1 MPVLPDPANLQA
13 GGQPRRPAGPPADS
27 GPRLQLVVPA
37 IPRTVRWLLV
47 PLIFSAF
54 LTQIKL
60 VPGIGTNIGPFELF
74 SGLLLA
80 VFALHPTSH
89 QGVRLHPISRIL
101 LAIAI
106 WAAVS
111 QVNIRPENT
120 RTGIIQTLIVV
131 NLFLVVTVLY
141 NLARR
146 YRISPQTMLTI
157 VIYSL
162 LVVGPWVIASGIQ
175 SGGDIQSSG
184 PFRNRAHMATYML
197 TAFWLVVIYVLLPGL
212 RRLDRYAGFVAAALC
227 LYSVAVS
234 GRRSVYLA
242 LFVGL
247 AFLVGLFILA
257 RRGRR
262 TRTLMAA
269 GFALAFLALFYAYGG
284 VFFPQAKFFQNRVS
298 TVGTRLKAFVSPSET
313 AGAEGNFYTLQRQG
327 VMMAF
332 RDNPILGIGWG
343 GFVKSAYSPTGHEVH
358 STPLRFLAELGLP
371 GLLLYLTFL
380 ATLLTES
387 ARLFRRM
394 RNTPY
399 SASYLTLAVSTWS
412 LAVSNVYNRH
422 ITERTFWLFLIVL
435 LTMHVFSETFSLAQQ
450 GRAALGGPEEGGA
463 MRTRKLGS
471 VPTPPTPVRPAW
483 VPRTSRGA
491 RYRSAAQEPQQL

>member
-1 MPVLPDPANLQA
+1 M
-13 GGQPRRPAGPPADS
+13 R
-27 GPRLQLVVPA
+27 LVVPA
-37 IPRTVRWLLV
+37 MPRTVRWILV

-89 QGVRLHPISRIL
+89 QGARLHPISRIL

-106 WAAVS
+106 WAAIS
-111 QVNIRPENT
+111 QINIRPENT
-120 RTGIIQTLIVV
+120 RTGIIQTLIVI

-146 YRISPQTMLTI
+146 YRISPQTVLTI
-157 VIYSL
+157 VVYSL
-162 LVVGPWVIASGIQ
+162 LVVGPWVIASGVR
-175 SGGDIQSSG
+175 SGGDIQASG

-197 TAFWLVVIYVLLPGL
+197 TAFWLVVIYILLPGL
-212 RRLDRYAGFVAAALC
+212 RRVNRYAGYVAAALC
-227 LYSVAVS
+227 LYAVAVS

-247 AFLVGLFILA
+247 ASLVGLFILA
-257 RRGRR
+257 KRGKR

-269 GFALAFLALFYAYGG
+269 GFAVAFLALFYTYGG
-284 VFFPQAKFFQNRVS
+284 VLFSQASFFQSRVGS
-298 TVGTRLKAFVSPSET
+298 VGERLKAFVSPSEA
-313 AGAEGNFYTLQRQG
+313 AGAEGNFYALQRQG

-343 GFVKSAYSPTGHEVH
+343 GFVQSAYSPTGHEVH

-380 ATLLTES
+380 GTLLVES

-394 RNTPY
+394 RDTPY

-435 LTMHVFSETFSLAQQ
+435 LTMHVFSETFGFALRR
-450 GRAALGGPEEGGA
+450 RAALRGPQGGGA
-463 MRTRKLGS
+463 VRAGKPGPA
-471 VPTPPTPVRPAW
+471 PTLPAAAQPAW
-483 VPRTSRGA
+483 SPRTSGGA
-491 RYRSAAQEPQQL
+491 RYRSAAQEPQQP